1 MSNFEIVVNNTGIV
15 NDKTFSN
22 KSANQL
28 GIVGYL
34 SFNTDTSALN
44 INLAIK
50 ITGSGYDPNIF
61 DDETLEII
69 IFNGEDKVFSNQI
82 TNDEYLPITDGDS
95 NAILS
100 PNKEYTVTL
109 FNPKN
114 IFTYLGAS
122 YE

>member
-114 IFTYLGAS
+114 IFFFLV
-122 YE
+122 